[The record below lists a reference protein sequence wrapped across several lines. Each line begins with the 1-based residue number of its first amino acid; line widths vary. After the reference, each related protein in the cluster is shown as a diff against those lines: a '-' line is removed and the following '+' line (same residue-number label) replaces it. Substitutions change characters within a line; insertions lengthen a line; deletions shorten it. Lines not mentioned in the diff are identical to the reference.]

1 CYLGCY
7 ELPFMRKS
15 VFKLNNHDSN
25 YMEKIILNS
34 VAKPNIFNNTVK
46 SKSFIT
52 GDINCE
58 LPIEILKD
66 NNYKNILIIDSN
78 NMKIKYEYE
87 GLEKFNEKDLGNKI
101 KYDEPE
107 KYIQKAYEDTINII
121 KNNLKNIA

>member
-1 CYLGCY
+1 
-7 ELPFMRKS
+7 
-15 VFKLNNHDSN
+15 N
-25 YMEKIILNS
+25 YIEKVILNS
-34 VAKPNIFNNTVK
+34 VAKPSIFNNRVK

-66 NNYKNILIIDSN
+66 NNYKNIIIIDSD
-78 NMKIKYEYE
+78 NMKIEYRYEE
-87 GLEKFNEKDLGNKI
+87 VEKFNMKSLENEI
-101 KYDEPE
+101 KYDESE